1 MSEFIVPNE
10 EIQHHPA
17 DEYLATQSQKTLLRF
32 LTCGSVDDGK
42 SSLIGRLL
50 YETKSITDSELVTLE
65 KDSKKFGTTDKQYDF
80 ALLVDGLSSE
90 REQGITID
98 VAYRYFSSNKRK
110 FIVADTPGHEQY
122 TRNMAT
128 GASNCQAAVIMV
140 DASKGILPQTKRH
153 SYIVSI
159 LGIKQVI
166 VAINKMDLVNN
177 GEEQYLKI
185 RNEYLE
191 FAKKLNFENINL
203 IPISAL
209 TGCNVVESSRLMPWY
224 KEKTLLDTLE
234 KLTIEPELN
243 TNFSMSV
250 QMVSRPNHRFRGYS
264 GRIDS
269 GIVKVG
275 DNVRI
280 SPSGQKSTVK
290 EIVTMTQDLQSAES
304 GQSITL
310 TLTDEIDISRGDIIT
325 SLKSPCEVA
334 NAFQATLLWMSN
346 TPLVQ
351 SRQYILQ
358 IANQTAIATP
368 TNLKHKIDIH
378 NLDRQAASDLKQNEL
393 GVCELS
399 TNKDISFQPYKNNK
413 TLGGFILIDR
423 ISNET
428 VGCGFI
434 EFALRR
440 SSNIFKHPEI
450 VTRTQR
456 STIKQQLPKVIWL
469 TGLSGAGKSTIA
481 NSLEQELNQQGK
493 HTMLLDGDNIRHG
506 LCKDLGFTEK
516 DRAENIRRIAE
527 VAKLMTDA
535 GLITIVS
542 FISPFRAERKM
553 ARELV
558 GEKQFVEVF
567 IDVPIEI
574 AEQRDVK
581 GLYKKARSGEI
592 KNFTGINSP
601 YQKPENPELTIDSS
615 KLSVEESVNVLLNFI
630 SNTI

>member
-1 MSEFIVPNE
+1 
-10 EIQHHPA
+10 
-17 DEYLATQSQKTLLRF
+17 
-32 LTCGSVDDGK
+32 
-42 SSLIGRLL
+42 
-50 YETKSITDSELVTLE
+50 
-65 KDSKKFGTTDKQYDF
+65 
-80 ALLVDGLSSE
+80 
-90 REQGITID
+90 
-98 VAYRYFSSNKRK
+98 
-110 FIVADTPGHEQY
+110 
-122 TRNMAT
+122 
-128 GASNCQAAVIMV
+128 
-140 DASKGILPQTKRH
+140 
-153 SYIVSI
+153 
-159 LGIKQVI
+159 
-166 VAINKMDLVNN
+166 
-177 GEEQYLKI
+177 
-185 RNEYLE
+185 
-191 FAKKLNFENINL
+191 
-203 IPISAL
+203 
-209 TGCNVVESSRLMPWY
+209 
-224 KEKTLLDTLE
+224 
-234 KLTIEPELN
+234 
-243 TNFSMSV
+243 
-250 QMVSRPNHRFRGYS
+250 
-264 GRIDS
+264 
-269 GIVKVG
+269 
-275 DNVRI
+275 
-280 SPSGQKSTVK
+280 
-290 EIVTMTQDLQSAES
+290 MTQDLQSAES

-615 KLSVEESVNVLLNFI
+615 KLCVEESVNVLLNFI